1 MWDWISNDSI
11 NANTVTFSI
20 IDTMTMLVRASLRA
34 SIAPSRL
41 GRLVSQT
48 ALWTLPVC
56 GSRRGFGAAA
66 SESTSVR
73 TSYPFNVM
81 DAETLRKRI
90 QEPHPMNNIP
100 ESIIPKI
107 GQNLHLQ
114 RNHPLHVVKHR
125 IEEFCQQYAGK
136 TYLQTAGRGAALNRF
151 EIHDTL
157 CPLVNTKH
165 CFDDLLVKPDHVSR
179 RPSDTY
185 YVSDELVLRTH
196 TSAHQCP
203 LILSGSTMFLCSGD
217 VFRRDEIDSSH
228 YPVFHQMEGV
238 KIFDQAELAADDEA
252 SLAIIKADLKGLL
265 TGLAKHLFGDVE
277 MRWRDDFFPFT
288 DPSFE
293 LDVFFEGEWLE
304 VLGCGVIHQEVMTNA
319 GKKGFKGWAFG
330 LGLERLAMVLFKIP
344 DIRLFWTADR
354 RFHDQ
359 FNGLSDSPN
368 KRVLFVPYS
377 KFPLCYKD
385 VSFWLPG
392 DGTLHPNDIY
402 EVIRGV
408 AGDLVERVDLFDEF
422 VNKKTGKTSHAY
434 RITYRHMDRS
444 LTNTEVDEIQFRLR
458 DELVDRLK
466 VELR

>member
-1 MWDWISNDSI
+1 
-11 NANTVTFSI
+11 
-20 IDTMTMLVRASLRA
+20 MLASFLRA
-34 SIAPSRL
+34 TYLSRAKLSPHNALRSIVA
-41 GRLVSQT
+41 G
-48 ALWTLPVC
+48 
-56 GSRRGFGAAA
+56 GSCRSFGAAA
-66 SESTSVR
+66 SNSMSVR
-73 TSYPFNVM
+73 TSYPFNAM
-81 DAETLRKRI
+81 DAETLRKRV
-90 QEPHPMNNIP
+90 QEPHPNNNIP

-114 RNHPLHVVKHR
+114 KHHPLHIVKHR
-125 IEEFCQQYAGK
+125 IEEFCQKYAV
-136 TYLQTAGRGAALNRF
+136 TAYQQHAGSCNVLNRF
-151 EIHDTL
+151 EIHDAL

-165 CFDDLLVKPDHVSR
+165 CFDDLLVKADHVSR

-185 YVSDELVLRTH
+185 YLNDELLLRTH

-238 KIFDQAELAADDEA
+238 KIFDQTELVEDDEA

-277 MRWRDDFFPFT
+277 MRWRDDYFPFT

-319 GKKGFKGWAFG
+319 GKTGFKGWAFG

-344 DIRLFWTADR
+344 DIRLFWTTDR

-359 FNGLSDSPN
+359 FRELSDNPN
-368 KRVLFVPYS
+368 KRVAFVPYS

-422 VNKKTGKTSHAY
+422 ANKKTGRISHAY

-444 LTNTEVDEIQFRLR
+444 LTNAEVDKIQFMLR
-458 DELVDRLK
+458 DKLVADLK